1 MDERRW
7 LQSVAVALFPQIAGG
22 KLTKFFI
29 NERREL
35 IEGVLVTLCPVGQK
49 SRHFM
54 GGGTSHMLMM
64 LTLNSDGIIHVCAT
78 PLLNFI

>member
-22 KLTKFFI
+22 KLTKFLI
-29 NERREL
+29 NERHEV
-35 IEGVLVTLCPVGQK
+35 IEGLLATLRPIGQK

-54 GGGTSHMLMM
+54 GDRTSHMLMV
-64 LTLNSDGIIHVCAT
+64 LTLNSDGIIHARAT
-78 PLLNFI
+78 PS